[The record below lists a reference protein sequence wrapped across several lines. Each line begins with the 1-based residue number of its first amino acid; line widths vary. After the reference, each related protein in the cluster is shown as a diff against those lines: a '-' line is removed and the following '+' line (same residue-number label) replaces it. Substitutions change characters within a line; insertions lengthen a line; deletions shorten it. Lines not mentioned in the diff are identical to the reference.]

1 MVCSYPLTRHDRD
14 NEHSVQLP
22 EKQVLFTIEIR
33 ALGVDAFESP
43 MESPMQPPATY
54 TLAAITVADEDQQA
68 RFLSALVDGKSPAV
82 AAKMVGSNELGI
94 MLARC
99 ASVEFNDLYQMVLLA
114 KRDNALVETLDK
126 ARAASGSVQMVPVLN
141 PDSGEPL
148 LDENFEPIVAPR
160 LVNANGTILAK
171 LLDRLVE
178 AADKPTPTTTIQ
190 INNSNSGG
198 NDLPPMPRLVIPGDD
213 DE

>member
-1 MVCSYPLTRHDRD
+1 
-14 NEHSVQLP
+14 
-22 EKQVLFTIEIR
+22 
-33 ALGVDAFESP
+33 
-43 MESPMQPPATY
+43 MQPPTTY
-54 TLAAITVADEDQQA
+54 KLAALTVADEDQQA
-68 RFLSALVDGKSPAV
+68 RFLSALVAGKSPAF
-82 AAKMVGSNELGI
+82 AAKLVGTDELGI

-178 AADKPTPTTTIQ
+178 AADRPTPATAIQ
-190 INNSNSGG
+190 INNSNEQA
-198 NDLPPMPRLVIPGDD
+198 NNLRPLPALINPEV
-213 DE
+213 E